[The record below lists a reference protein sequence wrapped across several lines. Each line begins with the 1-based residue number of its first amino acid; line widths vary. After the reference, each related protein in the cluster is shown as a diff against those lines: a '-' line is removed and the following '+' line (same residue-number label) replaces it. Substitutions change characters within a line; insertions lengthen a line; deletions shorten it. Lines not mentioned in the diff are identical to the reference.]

1 MAPRG
6 AARSEIVQA
15 AERLFAE
22 RGIEAVSLRDVNL
35 AAGQRNHSAAQY
47 HFGDRAGLIAAVFE
61 ARMTAINEQRHRLLA
76 ELDAPELDAGER
88 DAGERDAGGGDEL
101 PAVVT
106 ALVAPL
112 VEAVAATPSWYGRFL
127 ARARWDTLA
136 ADVLAEHPA
145 ASSVRAANRRLQR
158 RLAELP
164 AELRH
169 GRIEQLHTLLVGTV
183 AGWEWARDRDERHL
197 PPTALAADLT
207 ATGLA
212 VLTAPCPMRP
222 ASPAR
227 SDPAR

>member
-6 AARSEIVQA
+6 AARLVIVQA

-61 ARMTAINEQRHRLLA
+61 ARMTAINEHRHRLLA
-76 ELDAPELDAGER
+76 ELATDACGV
-88 DAGERDAGGGDEL
+88 
-101 PAVVT
+101 PALVH

-112 VEAVAATPSWYGRFL
+112 VDAVAATPSWYGRFL

-136 ADVLAEHPA
+136 ADVLADHPA
-145 ASSVRAANRRLQR
+145 ASSVRDLNRRLQR
-158 RLAELP
+158 QLAEMP
-164 AELRH
+164 SDLRH
-169 GRIEQLHTLLVGTV
+169 ARIDQLHTLLVGTI

-197 PPTALAADLT
+197 PPATLTADLT
-207 ATGLA
+207 ATGVA
-212 VLTAPCPMRP
+212 VLRAPLPERRRRP
-222 ASPAR
+222 SAP
-227 SDPAR
+227 